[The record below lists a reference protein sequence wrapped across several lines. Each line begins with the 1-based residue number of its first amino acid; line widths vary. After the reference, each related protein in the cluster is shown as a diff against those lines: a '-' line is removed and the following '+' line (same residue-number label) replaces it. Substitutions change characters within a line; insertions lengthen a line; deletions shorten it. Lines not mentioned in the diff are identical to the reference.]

1 MSRQFALNIGK
12 GKSRLSKWLLP
23 MALLILTP
31 AIISLASYFF
41 KSPKRILA
49 GQLSSYKD
57 QILMPKNRV
66 QGVRYTNK
74 VSGPLLVK
82 MKRAVADE
90 SIVPGVPFTLDVEI
104 SSEEDIE
111 GVNLKWS
118 LPNEI
123 VLVNGEIEK
132 TIDFISGNGGVKQT
146 SLTATSKSEQNQQ
159 IHLFVSGQK
168 NGTSFGTSIQFNT
181 RDQNMIENENVE
193 LVHRSKE
200 NMALESKLSRS
211 KFDKIFR

>member
-12 GKSRLSKWLLP
+12 GKSRLSKWLLR
-23 MALLILTP
+23 MALLTLTP

-57 QILMPKNRV
+57 QILMPKNRAL
-66 QGVRYTNK
+66 GVSHTNK

-82 MKRAVADE
+82 MKRTVADE

-104 SSEEDIE
+104 FSEEDIE

-118 LPNEI
+118 LPDEI
-123 VLVNGEIEK
+123 VLVNGEIER
-132 TIDFISGNGGVKQT
+132 TIDFSSGNGGVKQT
-146 SLTATSKSEQNQQ
+146 SLTVTSTSEQNQQ

-181 RDQNMIENENVE
+181 LDQEMIENEDVE

-200 NMALESKLSRS
+200 NMALESKLSRTKS
-211 KFDKIFR
+211 EKIFR